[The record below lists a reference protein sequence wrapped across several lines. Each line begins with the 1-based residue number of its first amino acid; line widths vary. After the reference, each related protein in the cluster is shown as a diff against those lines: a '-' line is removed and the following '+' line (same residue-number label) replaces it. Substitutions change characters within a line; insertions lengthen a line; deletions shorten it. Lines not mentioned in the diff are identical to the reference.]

1 MSGTGAERTLERPCE
16 CVGEWQEMAEL
27 SQPGICRYPRAIKGV
42 EQRHASVFLRARRSK
57 PIFVV
62 ANSVAYPR

>member
-1 MSGTGAERTLERPCE
+1 
-16 CVGEWQEMAEL
+16 VAEL